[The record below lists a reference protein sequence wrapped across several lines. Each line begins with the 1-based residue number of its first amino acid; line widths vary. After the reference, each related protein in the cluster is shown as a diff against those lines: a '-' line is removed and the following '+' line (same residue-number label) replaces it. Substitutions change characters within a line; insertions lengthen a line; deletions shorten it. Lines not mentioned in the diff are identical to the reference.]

1 MKKLVIP
8 LFIPAKFNK
17 VDYDS
22 LKNIILDI
30 EDSIILIGD
39 YELNN
44 FTEVDYIKVYLFL
57 RIINPLNEYY
67 LEKNQTDKLIK
78 NFTYNSNDHYIS
90 KIGNIFSSEIKEK
103 LENDESGVIDKSLNG
118 YLLIFEKLLNNN
130 LKEQLEYLLIKKKK
144 IISNEYKI
152 LDNLIGINEL

>member
-8 LFIPAKFNK
+8 LFIPTKFNK

-57 RIINPLNEYY
+57 CIINPLNEYY

-78 NFTYNSNDHYIS
+78 NFMYNSNDHYIS
-90 KIGNIFSSEIKEK
+90 KIGNIFFTVLTIAVRSHKRFRAVNSP
-103 LENDESGVIDKSLNG
+103 
-118 YLLIFEKLLNNN
+118 
-130 LKEQLEYLLIKKKK
+130 
-144 IISNEYKI
+144 
-152 LDNLIGINEL
+152 